1 MPVGRFAENGR
12 KIRPHNQSDAVVGQ
26 SRILVPEQDLRIVG
40 QWGHKQLDL
49 VLAFPIDVD

>member
-26 SRILVPEQDLRIVG
+26 SRILVPEQDLRIMG